1 MVRNDCAHAA
11 EEGEDDAD
19 GAEFEQ
25 LRPKY
30 TNVPEATPATTALA
44 TMIKNNEVFDS
55 VEVLLLPNSEDFSG
69 SERRRATSASP
80 SDADVAW

>member
-1 MVRNDCAHAA
+1 MVRKDCAHVA

-44 TMIKNNEVFDS
+44 TMIKNNEI
-55 VEVLLLPNSEDFSG
+55 LLRLPNFSG
-69 SERRRATSASP
+69 SERRRATLASP
-80 SDADVAW
+80 SESEVAW